1 MNLSATQKT
10 NINFILDEARKAGIT
25 NPQTIAALLSIAYKE
40 STLIPKRENLNYSAE
55 RIIEVWPSTSLSTA
69 KSLAGNPQKLANY
82 FYGGGKFG
90 NTGANDGYFFRGG
103 GFNQITFRNNYKTIG
118 KQIGHNL
125 ESNPDLL
132 LNPKIAAKAFI
143 QFYLNTANRNK
154 LDLNT
159 LTNKTAIDTI
169 YQINAGKLNK
179 PIKDTTGG
187 YKRAKKNFN
196 SFLEIIEP
204 GSTKDKNNII
214 VNLLLVTLIGGF
226 AYYYYK
232 KA

>member
-10 NINFILDEARKAGIT
+10 NINFIIDEAKKAGIT
-25 NPQTIAALLSIAYKE
+25 NPLTLAALLSIAYKE
-40 STLIPKRENLNYSAE
+40 SGLIPKAENLNYTAE
-55 RIIEVWPSTSLSTA
+55 RIRQVWNKTSQATA
-69 KSLAGNPQKLANY
+69 QNLANNPINLANY
-82 FYGGGKFG
+82 FYGGKFG
-90 NTGANDGYFFRGG
+90 NNAVNDGFLYRGR
-103 GFNQITFRNNYKTIG
+103 GFNQITFRGNYKTIG

-154 LDLNT
+154 LDLNK

-187 YKRAKKNFN
+187 YKRAKDNYN
-196 SFLEIIEP
+196 TFLEIVAP
-204 GSTKDKNNII
+204 GTAKDKNNII

-232 KA
+232 KG

>member
-10 NINFILDEARKAGIT
+10 NINFIIDEARKAGIT
-25 NPQTIAALLSIAYKE
+25 NPLTLAALLSIAYKE
-40 STLIPKRENLNYSAE
+40 SALIPKAENLNYTAE
-55 RIIEVWPSTSLSTA
+55 RIRQVWTKTSQATA
-69 KSLAGNPQKLANY
+69 QSLAGNPQKLANY
-82 FYGGGKFG
+82 FYGGKFG
-90 NTGANDGYFFRGG
+90 NNAVNDGFLYRGR
-103 GFNQITFRNNYKTIG
+103 GFNQITFRGNYKTIG

-154 LDLNT
+154 LDLNK

-179 PIKDTTGG
+179 PIIDTTGG
-187 YKRAKKNFN
+187 YKKAKKNYN
-196 SFLEIIEP
+196 TFLEIIEP